1 MVVYMRMICVSAY
14 HNFKIFCEASLDKF
28 APNLVRFFRRDFTRL
43 ERLNIMVSED
53 FIRFLF
59 VLLGFHHLLI
69 GFIACASE
77 TGSQRVL
84 NSEETVK
91 TLARRFLRV
100 HHIIDTFIQPRPNY
114 MNFQNRHCANLS
126 TCCSNFSCASEI

>member
-28 APNLVRFFRRDFTRL
+28 APNLVCFLRRDFTRL
-43 ERLNIMVSED
+43 ERLNVVIAEN
-53 FIRFLF
+53 FICFLF

-69 GFIACASE
+69 GFIARASE

-84 NSEETVK
+84 NS
-91 TLARRFLRV
+91 TLFFPGSS
-100 HHIIDTFIQPRPNY
+100 HN
-114 MNFQNRHCANLS
+114 
-126 TCCSNFSCASEI
+126 

>member
-28 APNLVRFFRRDFTRL
+28 APNLVCFLRRDFTWL
-43 ERLNIMVSED
+43 ERLNVMIAED

-69 GFIACASE
+69 GFIARASE

-84 NSEETVK
+84 NSEETAK

-100 HHIIDTFIQPRPNY
+100 HYILDAVI
-114 MNFQNRHCANLS
+114 
-126 TCCSNFSCASEI
+126 

>member
-28 APNLVRFFRRDFTRL
+28 TTDLVCFLRRNFAWFK
-43 ERLNIMVSED
+43 RLNVMVSED
-53 FIRFLF
+53 FICFIF
-59 VLLGFHHLLI
+59 MLLGFHHLLI
-69 GFIACASE
+69 GFIARASE

-91 TLARRFLRV
+91 TFTLCFLLV
-100 HHIIDTFIQPRPNY
+100 HYIINTMPQLLSDN
-114 MNFQNRHCANLS
+114 MNLQNRH
-126 TCCSNFSCASEI
+126 

>member
-28 APNLVRFFRRDFTRL
+28 APNLVRFFRRNFAWFK
-43 ERLNIMVSED
+43 RLNVMIAED
-53 FIRFLF
+53 FIRFFF

-69 GFIACASE
+69 SFIARASE

-84 NSEETVK
+84 NSEE
-91 TLARRFLRV
+91 A
-100 HHIIDTFIQPRPNY
+100 
-114 MNFQNRHCANLS
+114 A
-126 TCCSNFSCASEI
+126 EI

>member
-28 APNLVRFFRRDFTRL
+28 APNLVCFLRRDFTRL
-43 ERLNIMVSED
+43 ERLNVMIAED

-69 GFIACASE
+69 GFIARASE

-100 HHIIDTFIQPRPNY
+100 HYILDAVI
-114 MNFQNRHCANLS
+114 
-126 TCCSNFSCASEI
+126 